1 MHMNGNTNNKKGLG
15 ALDVLI
21 LILLLVVIGSVGL
34 RYMRSRNADT
44 SETAQLDNYVVSF
57 QVKNIRNTSAEN
69 YLNEGDLF
77 YLEENKQIFGTFRQ
91 VQSVQDAQKFYEM
104 PDGSVASVSSHLP
117 GDQYRVD
124 VEASVTASGRMNEDG
139 RFLLNG
145 SRYIVLNDEL
155 KIYSKYVVFTVLVT
169 DIAKAQ

>member
-1 MHMNGNTNNKKGLG
+1 MNGNTRPKKGLG

-34 RYMRSRNADT
+34 RYMRSRNADA

-77 YLEENKQIFGTFRQ
+77 FLDENNQLFGTFRQ
-91 VQSVQDAQKFYEM
+91 VQSVLDAQKFYEM
-104 PDGSVASVSSHLP
+104 PDGSIASVSSHLS

-124 VEASVTASGRMNEDG
+124 VEASVTASGRMNDDG

-155 KIYSKYVVFTVLVT
+155 KIHSKYVTFVVLVT